1 MKTTL
6 QRLCK
11 QMRLAH
17 IMDVYETIPF
27 ENPTQYLH
35 DLLNA
40 EQRGRDQMR
49 IRKLINKAKFPQ
61 MKTFEG
67 YSFDAITFLE
77 SINPEG
83 LMRVDFIEK
92 KENVI
97 MLGAVGTG
105 KTHLATAM
113 GIEACKRGMKV
124 RFFRVSDLI
133 STLQMR
139 FQSGTLHRFQK
150 ELFNS
155 DMLIIDE
162 IGFVPFHKD
171 GSELF
176 FNLMSECY
184 ERLSIVAT
192 SNLEFSQWNT
202 VFGDDRLTAAL
213 VDRLVHHAHILA
225 FTGDSYRLKNALSHQ
240 S

>member
-1 MKTTL
+1 
-6 QRLCK
+6 
-11 QMRLAH
+11 
-17 IMDVYETIPF
+17 
-27 ENPTQYLH
+27 
-35 DLLNA
+35 
-40 EQRGRDQMR
+40 MR
-49 IRKLINKAKFPQ
+49 IRKLINKEISSNED
-61 MKTFEG
+61 EG
-67 YSFDAITFLE
+67 YSFDAITFPE

-97 MLGAVGTG
+97 MLGAVGIG

-124 RFFRVSDLI
+124 QFFRVSDLI

-139 FQSGTLHRFQK
+139 FQAGTLHRFQK
-150 ELFNS
+150 ELLNS

>member
-1 MKTTL
+1 
-6 QRLCK
+6 
-11 QMRLAH
+11 
-17 IMDVYETIPF
+17 
-27 ENPTQYLH
+27 
-35 DLLNA
+35 
-40 EQRGRDQMR
+40 MR

>member
-1 MKTTL
+1 
-6 QRLCK
+6 
-11 QMRLAH
+11 
-17 IMDVYETIPF
+17 MDVYETIPF

-67 YSFDAITFLE
+67 YSFDAITFPE

-139 FQSGTLHRFQK
+139 FQAGTLHRFQK
-150 ELFNS
+150 ELLNS

-184 ERLSIVAT
+184 ERLSVVAT

>member
-1 MKTTL
+1 
-6 QRLCK
+6 
-11 QMRLAH
+11 MRLAH

>member
-1 MKTTL
+1 
-6 QRLCK
+6 
-11 QMRLAH
+11 
-17 IMDVYETIPF
+17 
-27 ENPTQYLH
+27 
-35 DLLNA
+35 
-40 EQRGRDQMR
+40 MR
-49 IRKLINKAKFPQ
+49 IRKLINKEISSNED
-61 MKTFEG
+61 EG
-67 YSFDAITFLE
+67 YSFDAITFPE

-97 MLGAVGTG
+97 MLGAVGIG

-124 RFFRVSDLI
+124 QFFRVSDLI

-139 FQSGTLHRFQK
+139 FQAGTLHRFQK
-150 ELFNS
+150 ELLNS

-162 IGFVPFHKD
+162 IGLVPFHKD

-184 ERLSIVAT
+184 ERLSVVAPLTWNLANGIRFLAMTALRRIVLFT
-192 SNLEFSQWNT
+192 MLISWLSQVTVTGSKTLSPINLS
-202 VFGDDRLTAAL
+202 
-213 VDRLVHHAHILA
+213 
-225 FTGDSYRLKNALSHQ
+225 
-240 S
+240 

>member
-1 MKTTL
+1 
-6 QRLCK
+6 
-11 QMRLAH
+11 MRLAH

-67 YSFDAITFLE
+67 YSFDAITFPE

-139 FQSGTLHRFQK
+139 FQAGTLHRFQK
-150 ELFNS
+150 ELLNS

-184 ERLSIVAT
+184 ERLSVVAT